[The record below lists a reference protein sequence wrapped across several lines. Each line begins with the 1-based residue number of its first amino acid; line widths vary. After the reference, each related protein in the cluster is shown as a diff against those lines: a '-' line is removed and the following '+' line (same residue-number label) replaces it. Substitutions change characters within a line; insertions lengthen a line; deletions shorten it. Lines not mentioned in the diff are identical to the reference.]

1 MPYKIINKQRILNEV
16 RSYKIY
22 AESEFLRHKVDAFI
36 RDLSLHINGE
46 KVSEYPLLF
55 KLIHKIPVKK
65 HGDKYVLDVQYTII
79 DNKIQ
84 IENVKFFKL

>member
-16 RSYKIY
+16 RSHKIY

-46 KVSEYPLLF
+46 KVTEYPLLF
-55 KLIHKIPVKK
+55 KLIHKIF
-65 HGDKYVLDVQYTII
+65 TILFRHTS
-79 DNKIQ
+79 NCFPNPPRRYACKRA
-84 IENVKFFKL
+84 

>member
-16 RSYKIY
+16 SSHKIY

-46 KVSEYPLLF
+46 KISEYPLLF
-55 KLIHKIPVKK
+55 KLIHKIPVMK
-65 HGDKYVLDVQYTII
+65 HGDKYVLGVQYTII